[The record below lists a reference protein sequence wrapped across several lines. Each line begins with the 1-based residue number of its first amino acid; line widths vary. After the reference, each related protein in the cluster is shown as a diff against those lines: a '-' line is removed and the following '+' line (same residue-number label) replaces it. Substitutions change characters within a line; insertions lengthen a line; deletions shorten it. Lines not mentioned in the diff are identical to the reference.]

1 MHNALYLL
9 GRCRGFSSNTKM
21 KHLGAVIF
29 LAVLGMPAVHAVP
42 IHKWVDS
49 SGNVH
54 YSNVP
59 PLSGAKSSVMEYK
72 GIGDTSKITKKEG
85 EKPVLE
91 VDPEVQKRIA
101 EEKEIA
107 RQNCVRSKE
116 SIQML
121 ESGVRISRMSAKGER
136 ETLDDKGRA
145 EELERAKKAS
155 KDWCSE

>member
-1 MHNALYLL
+1 
-9 GRCRGFSSNTKM
+9 
-21 KHLGAVIF
+21 
-29 LAVLGMPAVHAVP
+29 
-42 IHKWVDS
+42 
-49 SGNVH
+49 
-54 YSNVP
+54 
-59 PLSGAKSSVMEYK
+59 MEYK

-85 EKPVLE
+85 EKPVFE